1 MFDFQPRLVGDLLTL
16 RPYRPEDWEALL
28 AAASDPLIWEQ
39 HPILGNWR
47 PEVYRAA
54 IDTAVNDRGG
64 LVAIDNATGGIIGF
78 SRYSTAHVEEGEIEI
93 GWTFLARRYWGGDHN
108 REMKRLMLAHALAT
122 WPVVV
127 FRIGAENLRSRRA
140 LEKIGGTLL
149 TRTRTVT
156 FEGREILHVCYA
168 ITREAFETSPIR
180 HAGGKD

>member
-1 MFDFQPRLVGDLLTL
+1 MFDFQPHLSGDLLTM

-39 HPILGNWR
+39 HPIMGNWN
-47 PEVYRAA
+47 PEVYRAS
-54 IDTAVNDRGG
+54 IDTAMKDRGG
-64 LVAIDNATGGIIGF
+64 LVAVERATGAIVGF
-78 SRYSTAHVEEGEIEI
+78 SRYSTAFCEEGEVEI
-93 GWTFLARRYWGGDHN
+93 GWSFLVRRCWGGAWN
-108 REMKRLMLAHALAT
+108 AEMKRLMLEHALAT

-149 TRTRTVT
+149 PRTRIVT
-156 FEGREILHVCYA
+156 FDGRDILHVCYA

-180 HAGGKD
+180 RGAGD